1 MRWWFKKL
9 NAMQLVHCC
18 SLAAGAVTLEY
29 ESFEF
34 TDDLL
39 TGPNCVYTAGSNTR
53 QLQTDTS
60 PSSIWREK
68 KEDNAK
74 TTIQCYDIKFFAG
87 IVRVILVGGIG
98 PQHPRQ

>member
-1 MRWWFKKL
+1 
-9 NAMQLVHCC
+9 MQLVHCC

-60 PSSIWREK
+60 PSSIWRGK
-68 KEDNAK
+68 KKKIMRKQRSNVMTLNFSLEL
-74 TTIQCYDIKFFAG
+74 FE
-87 IVRVILVGGIG
+87 
-98 PQHPRQ
+98 